1 MKKHFKE
8 VSKMWRELVT
18 KQKHAEQVREAL
30 DKAILNG
37 SGTLATGS
45 DDMEPA
51 SGGKCASS
59 HDDIEQTSGGKCARE
74 DNGIE
79 PTSGGKCASNHDDI
93 EQASGCNQ
101 TSKCDLDKAI
111 CTPSASM
118 KRAAGLRLQSQ
129 SGRRRRVVQEDEAD
143 DDGAGDAGVLKT
155 PTTDIVVSPATFAVT
170 GLGSMGDLSASG
182 DKQSTCQVIAEAGG
196 PEEDTLTFD
205 DL

>member
-1 MKKHFKE
+1 
-8 VSKMWRELVT
+8 MWRDLAT
-18 KQKHAEQVREAL
+18 KQTNAEEVREAL
-30 DKAILNG
+30 DEAILNG
-37 SGTLATGS
+37 SGMLATGS

-59 HDDIEQTSGGKCARE
+59 QDDIEQASGGKCARE
-74 DNGIE
+74 DKDIE
-79 PTSGGKCASNHDDI
+79 PASGGKCASNHDDV
-93 EQASGCNQ
+93 ELASGCNQ

-111 CTPSASM
+111 CTPSASL

-143 DDGAGDAGVLKT
+143 EDGGGDAGVLKT
-155 PTTDIVVSPATFAVT
+155 PTTDIVVSP

>member
-8 VSKMWRELVT
+8 VSKMWQDSVT
-18 KQKHAEQVREAL
+18 KHKNAEEVREAL
-30 DKAILNG
+30 DEAILNG

-59 HDDIEQTSGGKCARE
+59 HDDIEQASGGKCARE
-74 DNGIE
+74 DKDIE
-79 PTSGGKCASNHDDI
+79 PASGGKCASNHDDI
-93 EQASGCNQ
+93 ELASGCNQ

-111 CTPSASM
+111 CTPSASL

-129 SGRRRRVVQEDEAD
+129 SGRRRRVVQEDAAD
-143 DDGAGDAGVLKT
+143 DDGVGDAGVLKT

>member
-8 VSKMWRELVT
+8 VSKLWRDLAT
-18 KQKHAEQVREAL
+18 KQTNAEEVQEAL
-30 DKAILNG
+30 DEAILNG
-37 SGTLATGS
+37 SGMLATGS

-59 HDDIEQTSGGKCARE
+59 QDDIEQASGGKCARE
-74 DNGIE
+74 DKDVE
-79 PTSGGKCASNHDDI
+79 PASGGKCASNHDDV
-93 EQASGCNQ
+93 ELASGCNQ
-101 TSKCDLDKAI
+101 TSKCDLDKARG
-111 CTPSASM
+111 TPSASL
-118 KRAAGLRLQSQ
+118 KRAAGLRMQSQ

-143 DDGAGDAGVLKT
+143 EDGGGDAGVLKT
-155 PTTDIVVSPATFAVT
+155 PTTDIVVSP
-170 GLGSMGDLSASG
+170 GLGSMGDLSAFG